1 MPNGFTFESP
11 LNRLLSE
18 TVPRFIE
25 GQLSRESRERMEM
38 EARESRER
46 VVMEEISFR
55 EEQNRLDRIQR
66 QQEADLARK
75 DMAIE
80 SEFNRRMKISEQSLR
95 SDMFEEQK
103 RINREKDRAEDDEY
117 ILGTFEGRSPT
128 EYLELTKDL
137 TLKTGRGAQA
147 LSDKRAIAQMNVD
160 QAQTLSGLS
169 DFLINKRAKALFGKK
184 IEMGDYDGALGLVE
198 DAPNTLSPEDQI
210 EASFITQ
217 EIKEAYKRMLPGA
230 TEANAAIKTEIE
242 GYQNELRGLFG
253 KKPAEVGTKEDGEK
267 VTVGTIIPEG
277 EIGVGKR
284 NGKKVYYITTESGV
298 DPEIRELSL
307 QEYHRLKRGKRKAE
321 KAELRRGL
329 GVGGLDLLLRS
340 IGQR

>member
-11 LNRLLSE
+11 LNRLLNE

-25 GQLSRESRERMEM
+25 GQLSRESRERM
-38 EARESRER
+38 A
-46 VVMEEISFR
+46 MEEISFR

-75 DMAIE
+75 DRAIE
-80 SEFNRRMKISEQSLR
+80 SEFNRRMKTREFDFLERQAEKQDKL
-95 SDMFEEQK
+95 
-103 RINREKDRAEDDEY
+103 NREKDRAENDAY
-117 ILGTFEGRSPT
+117 ILGTFEGRSPA

-137 TLKTGRGAQA
+137 VMKTGHFAQV

-160 QAQTLSGLS
+160 QAQTLSNLS
-169 DFLINKRAKALFGKK
+169 DFLVNKRAKALFEKK
-184 IEMGDYDGALGLVE
+184 IEMGDYDGALALVE

-230 TEANAAIKTEIE
+230 TEANAAIKAEID
-242 GYQNELRGLFG
+242 GYQNELRELFG
-253 KKPAEVGTKEDGEK
+253 KKPAEVGTKEEEK
-267 VTVGTIIPEG
+267 KVAVGTMIPKG

-298 DPEIRELSL
+298 DPEFREISL

-329 GVGGLDLLLRS
+329 GAGSLDLLLRT